1 MKQEAGVAARY
12 RIRAAR
18 VVSVLRTLF
27 IQSLTKKPRGRNKRP
42 ENKMA
47 SIKHGR
53 GRIPDRKK
61 RPNTEGGGTERES
74 LLRGKSKGG
83 SPPNHN
89 ACTTFCAI
97 ANKKQY
103 PTTPYTIPLPA
114 RALGLH
120 LHNHL
125 NNILNDLVSL
135 GKHHNT
141 RSWTNNDFHCDPHAM
156 YMCSKTMFNIAAVA
170 VVAHVARHKNT
181 NGNPHAW
188 PKVEQA
194 WIVWTIWEIFPSL
207 ARVSRF
213 RTSSQEG
220 ESYGSWST
228 ISPSS
233 RSSSSNLCARYCGE
247 SSLYSDRSWP

>member
-1 MKQEAGVAARY
+1 
-12 RIRAAR
+12 
-18 VVSVLRTLF
+18 
-27 IQSLTKKPRGRNKRP
+27 
-42 ENKMA
+42 MA

-213 RTSSQEG
+213 RTSSQEATFAPDIAAKVACTLTG
-220 ESYGSWST
+220 VGRERLQQLTLRPKQVAASQEQQRPRRGRARAGAGVRRSRESDLLH
-228 ISPSS
+228 SPQTVQP
-233 RSSSSNLCARYCGE
+233 CTG
-247 SSLYSDRSWP
+247 